1 MLALKTDKCSE
12 GMSGLVHF
20 SLYWHQQHSQN
31 CVYISHSSTLAILEC
46 AVVMEDTST
55 TEALL
60 TANVASLIPRP
71 EAGFIRYICFAL

>member
-1 MLALKTDKCSE
+1 MWLETGECSE
-12 GMSGLVHF
+12 GMWFGLLI
-20 SLYWHQQHSQN
+20 SWHQQFSQN